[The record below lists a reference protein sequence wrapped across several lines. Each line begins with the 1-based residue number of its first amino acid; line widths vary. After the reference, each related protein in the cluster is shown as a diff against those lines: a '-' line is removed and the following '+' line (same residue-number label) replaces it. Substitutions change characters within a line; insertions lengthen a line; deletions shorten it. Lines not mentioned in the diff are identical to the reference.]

1 METELEVSR
10 VNVIHE
16 ELEEMKARFKFYNEK
31 YVELNSAYDWDKT
44 IDADSNLYKIDTK
57 RKWCRKEIAR
67 LHIILR
73 NYATWYL

>member
-10 VNVIHE
+10 ANEIHDQ
-16 ELEEMKARFKFYNEK
+16 LEEMKARFKFFNEK
-31 YVELNSAYDWDKT
+31 YIELNSAYDWDKT
-44 IDADSNLYKIDTK
+44 IDGDSNLYKLNIK
-57 RKWCRKEIAR
+57 RNWCRKEIAR